1 MFWKKPPQNLPP
13 ASGKPSRAEL
23 IAQAKAAVASAK
35 EELGEE
41 TIAKMKAIMLA
52 QQQQQQQRQAQA
64 AKAPAAPPDVSP
76 AERARELIK
85 HMDKAKLADYI
96 RATSREDD

>member
-1 MFWKKPPQNLPP
+1 MFWKKPPNDPKP
-13 ASGKPSRAEL
+13 ATGKPTRAEL
-23 IAQAKAAVASAK
+23 IAQAKAAVATAK
-35 EELGEE
+35 QELGDE

-52 QQQQQQQRQAQA
+52 QQQKQQS
-64 AKAPAAPPDVSP
+64 APAATAKPDEVSP

-85 HMDKAKLADYI
+85 HMDKNKVADYI

>member
-1 MFWKKPPQNLPP
+1 MFWKKPPTNDKP
-13 ASGKPSRAEL
+13 AAGKPSRAEL

-35 EELGEE
+35 QELGEE
-41 TIAKMKAIMLA
+41 TIAKMKAVMLA
-52 QQQQQQQRQAQA
+52 QQQLQQQKKAPAQA
-64 AKAPAAPPDVSP
+64 APTSADVSP